1 MLGKKVALDQI
12 MERRNFIKSTCNI
25 CLLGASGFIAAQVQS
40 CSPASFPIF
49 KTDVTD
55 KKVSVPLSL
64 FNKSPFQI
72 IRPKNMFYDIAVR
85 KKEDNSY
92 EALLLL
98 CTHQENQLTVTGNG
112 YNCSL
117 HGSQFDKDG
126 NLLKGPA
133 ERPLQHLQT
142 LTAGTNLIIQI

>member
-1 MLGKKVALDQI
+1 MEKRFI
-12 MERRNFIKSTCNI
+12 NYSTMERRDFIRSTCNI
-25 CLLGASGFIAAQVQS
+25 CLLGAAGFIAAQLPG
-40 CSPASFPIF
+40 CSPAAFTIF
-49 KTDVTD
+49 KTDVAD

-64 FNKSPFQI
+64 FDKSSFLI
-72 IRPKNMFYDIAVR
+72 VRPKNMFYDMAVR

-92 EALLLL
+92 DALLLL
-98 CTHQENQLTVTGNG
+98 CPHQQNQLTTTGNG

-126 NLLKGPA
+126 NVLKGPA

-142 LTAGTNLIIQI
+142 LIDGSNLIIQI